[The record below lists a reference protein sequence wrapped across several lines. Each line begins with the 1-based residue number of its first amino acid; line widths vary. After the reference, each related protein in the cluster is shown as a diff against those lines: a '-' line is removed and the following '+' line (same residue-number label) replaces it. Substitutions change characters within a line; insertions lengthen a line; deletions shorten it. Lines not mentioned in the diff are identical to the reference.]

1 MVTSYVKNMEHSL
14 DIIGLHFLHFRTLVF
29 KFIYLFIPW
38 MLENS
43 FVEDINSIQ
52 SQVLHFRTL
61 VSEFY
66 LSIPLEKSFF
76 DDRNSQIN
84 DPLRS
89 DQLNKYWSEVMNLC
103 IPVIFH
109 PQSSV

>member
-1 MVTSYVKNMEHSL
+1 
-14 DIIGLHFLHFRTLVF
+14 
-29 KFIYLFIPW
+29 

-43 FVEDINSIQ
+43 FIEDINSIQ

-66 LSIPLEKSFF
+66 VSIPLEKSFF
-76 DDRNSQIN
+76 DDRNSQI
-84 DPLRS
+84 DPLRL
-89 DQLNKYWSEVMNLC
+89 DQLNKYWSEVMNLY

>member
-14 DIIGLHFLHFRTLVF
+14 DIIGLHFLHFRTLV
-29 KFIYLFIPW
+29 
-38 MLENS
+38 
-43 FVEDINSIQ
+43 
-52 SQVLHFRTL
+52 
-61 VSEFY
+61 SEFY
-66 LSIPLEKSFF
+66 VSIPLEKSFF